1 MSKVARK
8 PIQIS
13 EKIKLR
19 VETNQVLVE
28 GPLGKLEFSKNEG
41 ISVVQ
46 MTTQCRLKPK
56 KMSLRRYREQQG
68 RFYQIWYMA

>member
-41 ISVVQ
+41 KSYF
-46 MTTQCRLKPK
+46 L
-56 KMSLRRYREQQG
+56 LY
-68 RFYQIWYMA
+68 